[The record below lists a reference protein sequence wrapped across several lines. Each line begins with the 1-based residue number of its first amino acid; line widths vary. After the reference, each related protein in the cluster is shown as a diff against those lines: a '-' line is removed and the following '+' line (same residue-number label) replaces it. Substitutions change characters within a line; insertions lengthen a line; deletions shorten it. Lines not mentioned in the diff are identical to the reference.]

1 MRGVAERP
9 LYFLHQAMHHTCRAK
24 ARAGRTPIPQPLQ
37 CYNVCYNQERRRR
50 LSLATTAKII
60 AIGNS
65 AGIILPKE
73 TLARLNVQKG
83 DTLYI
88 TEGSQGIRLLAFD
101 TEFAAQMETAR
112 EVMRENRDVLQRL
125 AE

>member
-1 MRGVAERP
+1 M
-9 LYFLHQAMHHTCRAK
+9 
-24 ARAGRTPIPQPLQ
+24 
-37 CYNVCYNQERRRR
+37 
-50 LSLATTAKII
+50 ATATKVI

-65 AGIILPKE
+65 AGVILPKE
-73 TLARLNVQKG
+73 TLAKLNVQKG

-88 TEGSQGIRLLAFD
+88 TEGSQGIRLVPFD
-101 TEFAAQMETAR
+101 QEFATQMEAAR

>member
-1 MRGVAERP
+1 M
-9 LYFLHQAMHHTCRAK
+9 
-24 ARAGRTPIPQPLQ
+24 
-37 CYNVCYNQERRRR
+37 
-50 LSLATTAKII
+50 ATTTKII

-73 TLARLNVQKG
+73 TLARLNVKKG
-83 DTLYI
+83 DTVYVS
-88 TEGSQGIRLLAFD
+88 EGAEGIRVMPFD
-101 TEFAAQMETAR
+101 PDFATQMEAAR

>member
-1 MRGVAERP
+1 M
-9 LYFLHQAMHHTCRAK
+9 
-24 ARAGRTPIPQPLQ
+24 
-37 CYNVCYNQERRRR
+37 
-50 LSLATTAKII
+50 ATTAKII

-73 TLARLNVQKG
+73 TLARLKVEKG
-83 DTLYI
+83 DRLFI
-88 TEGSQGIRLLAFD
+88 TDGPRDIRLVPFD
-101 TEFAAQMETAR
+101 QEFATQMEAAR

>member
-1 MRGVAERP
+1 MP
-9 LYFLHQAMHHTCRAK
+9 
-24 ARAGRTPIPQPLQ
+24 
-37 CYNVCYNQERRRR
+37 
-50 LSLATTAKII
+50 TTTKII

-83 DTLYI
+83 DTLFI
-88 TEGSQGIRLLAFD
+88 TDSSQGIRLSHFD
-101 TEFAAQMETAR
+101 QEFAKQMEEAR

>member
-1 MRGVAERP
+1 M
-9 LYFLHQAMHHTCRAK
+9 
-24 ARAGRTPIPQPLQ
+24 
-37 CYNVCYNQERRRR
+37 
-50 LSLATTAKII
+50 ATAVKVI

-83 DTLYI
+83 DTLYL
-88 TEGSQGIRLLAFD
+88 TEGSQGIRLVPYD
-101 TEFAAQMETAR
+101 EEFSRQMEAAR
-112 EVMRENRDVLQRL
+112 EIMRENRDVLRRL

>member
-1 MRGVAERP
+1 M
-9 LYFLHQAMHHTCRAK
+9 
-24 ARAGRTPIPQPLQ
+24 
-37 CYNVCYNQERRRR
+37 
-50 LSLATTAKII
+50 ATTAKII

-73 TLARLNVQKG
+73 TLARLKVEKG

-88 TEGSQGIRLLAFD
+88 TEGSQGIHLAPFD
-101 TEFAAQMETAR
+101 QEFATQMEAAR

>member
-1 MRGVAERP
+1 M
-9 LYFLHQAMHHTCRAK
+9 
-24 ARAGRTPIPQPLQ
+24 
-37 CYNVCYNQERRRR
+37 
-50 LSLATTAKII
+50 ATTTKII

-73 TLARLNVQKG
+73 TLVRLKVQKG
-83 DTLYI
+83 DTVYV
-88 TEGSQGIRLLAFD
+88 TEGPQGIRLMPYD
-101 TEFAAQMETAR
+101 PDFATQMEAAR